1 MRHNRSR
8 CTIAPPRDL
17 GSLQDFIKI
26 CSRCTS
32 NQPPSSEGGGCISQ
46 MWFDSQFHL
55 TREMPSDQFP
65 SDVRLS
71 RGWKCVRASQ
81 DFLLMSDQSDD
92 SAPLGGLGL
101 DRILDV
107 NLNLDLAA
115 VEGETLIWRYIYIQ
129 RRNLEFGNSLAP
141 DIKLDDNQ
149 SFDISCQPAATS
161 CFTGVG

>member
-1 MRHNRSR
+1 MVHNRSR

-26 CSRCTS
+26 CSGCTS
-32 NQPPSSEGGGCISQ
+32 NQPPSPEREGGCISQ

-55 TREMPSDQFP
+55 TREMLSDQFP

-115 VEGETLIWRYIYIQ
+115 VEGETLIWRYIYTAE
-129 RRNLEFGNSLAP
+129 EFGIWKFLGA
-141 DIKLDDNQ
+141 
-149 SFDISCQPAATS
+149 
-161 CFTGVG
+161 